1 MKKRNLLMAVI
12 VLSGLLIAS
21 SAWAQ
26 NVKNPTL
33 LTFTSSDWATVTSHE
48 IEIIRTSDGT
58 VIQTLVDNGPYTS
71 EDISVSINVMPVAFG
86 EYIVKAKACSTSP
99 CDGIQSD
106 ASNTWD
112 RVPGKP
118 SKPVVQ

>member
-1 MKKRNLLMAVI
+1 MKRILTLTALVI
-12 VLSGLLIAS
+12 ALLIAT
-21 SAWAQ
+21 SAQAQ

-33 LTFTSSDWATVTSHE
+33 LTFTSPDWSQVVSHE
-48 IEIIRTSDGT
+48 IEIVRTSDGV

-86 EYIVKAKACSTSP
+86 EYVIKARACALTP

-106 ASNTWD
+106 ESNKWD
-112 RVPGKP
+112 RAPGKP
-118 SKPVVQ
+118 SKPLVQ